1 MSLSELQDK
10 DVVNVRDGR
19 VLGKVMDITFCAQD
33 GRVQAIV
40 VPAHTGLLQLLRG
53 EKNGM
58 VIPWQRI
65 ECIGDDVILVCL
77 DEQCRCE

>member
-19 VLGKVMDITFCAQD
+19 VLGRVMDLTFCAQD

>member
-19 VLGKVMDITFCAQD
+19 VLGRVMDITFCAQD
-33 GRVQAIV
+33 GVVQSIV
-40 VPAHTGLLQLLRG
+40 VPAHTGLWQLLRG

-58 VIPWQRI
+58 VIPWKRI

-77 DEQCRCE
+77 DEEPRH

>member
-19 VLGKVMDITFCAQD
+19 VLGRVMDITFCAQD
-33 GRVQAIV
+33 GVVQSIV
-40 VPAHTGLLQLLRG
+40 VPAHTGLWQLLRG

-58 VIPWQRI
+58 IIPWKRI

-77 DEQCRCE
+77 DEGPRH

>member
-10 DVVNVRDGR
+10 EVGNVRDGR
-19 VLGKVMDITFCAQD
+19 VLGRVMDITFCAQD
-33 GRVQAIV
+33 GVVQSIV
-40 VPAHTGLLQLLRG
+40 VPAHTGIWQLLRG

-58 VIPWQRI
+58 IIPWKRI

-77 DEQCRCE
+77 DEEPRH

>member
-19 VLGKVMDITFCAQD
+19 VLGRVMDLTFCAHD
-33 GRVQAIV
+33 GEVQAIV

-53 EKNGM
+53 EKNGL
-58 VIPWQRI
+58 VIPWRQI
-65 ECIGDDVILVCL
+65 ECIGDDVILVCM
-77 DEQCRCE
+77 DDADRCE